1 MACPCTTRV
10 RHLPGRVLE
19 RLFGNNRLFT
29 VATVVILVLSAG
41 QACKTAGK
49 PAAPITITLIDQN
62 WPDYESRRN
71 RNEQF
76 RRFTNETGI
85 RVEVLPSP
93 ETVVDQLIV
102 WRKLLDSR
110 TAVPDVYA
118 VDLIWPAKLSTPSGG
133 PFARVLDGAVMVSCL
148 ETS

>member
-62 WPDYESRRN
+62 WPDYESRRK
-71 RNEQF
+71 
-76 RRFTNETGI
+76 
-85 RVEVLPSP
+85 P
-93 ETVVDQLIV
+93 
-102 WRKLLDSR
+102 
-110 TAVPDVYA
+110 
-118 VDLIWPAKLSTPSGG
+118 
-133 PFARVLDGAVMVSCL
+133 
-148 ETS
+148 